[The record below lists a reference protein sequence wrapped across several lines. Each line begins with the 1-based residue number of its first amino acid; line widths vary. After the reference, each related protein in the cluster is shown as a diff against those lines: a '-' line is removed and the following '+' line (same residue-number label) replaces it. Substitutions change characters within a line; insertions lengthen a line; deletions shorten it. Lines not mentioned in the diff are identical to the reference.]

1 MLRTG
6 VVDWPREAADR
17 YIASGLWRRQPLGSW
32 AWSWADH
39 YGHRT
44 AVVDGAVRLSFRELA
59 ERVDSL
65 AERMLGAGLRNG
77 DNLLV
82 QLPNC
87 WEFLGLF
94 LACQRI
100 GVAPLLALPAH
111 REHELAYLADHAEVA
126 AIAVPDT
133 LRGFDHQS
141 LAARLAADRR
151 GRCPVLVLGGEPDP
165 GHLDISAML
174 SPMCGAAE
182 RRARLDAMAPEP
194 EEVAF
199 FLLSGGT
206 TGLPKIIAR
215 THNDYEYNV
224 RRSAEVCGFDA
235 ETVYL
240 AVLPVAHNF
249 ALGSPGVL
257 GALSVG
263 GRVVMCPSP
272 RAEIAFPLLARERV
286 TVTSVVPAVART
298 WMAAADSARRDLE
311 SLRVLQ
317 VGGSVLPADLARGL
331 APALGCT
338 LQQVFGMAEGLLNYT
353 RLTDLPFVANA
364 TQGRPISEADE
375 VLIVDSDGRPVEDG
389 DTGELLTRGPYTP
402 RGYFRAPEH
411 NVRAYAPDGWYRSGD
426 LVRRHPSGNLVVEG
440 RIKDQINR
448 GGEKIAI
455 DEVEDLVRRTPG
467 VDDAAAVALPH
478 PVLGESVG
486 VCVVPAPGAEPTLA
500 QVRAYFREC
509 GVAAFKHPDEL
520 RISPALPLTAVGKV
534 DRRQVL
540 SLFTQAQDAPAPPA
554 VAPPD
559 RPNRPR

>member
-1 MLRTG
+1 MMRTG
-6 VVDWPREAADR
+6 VVGWPREAADR
-17 YIASGLWRRQPLGSW
+17 YVASGLWRRRPLGSW
-32 AWSWADH
+32 VWDWADR

-44 AVVDGAVRLSFRELA
+44 AVVDGAIRLSYREFA
-59 ERVDSL
+59 ERTDSL
-65 AERMLGAGLRNG
+65 AERLLGLGLKNG

-111 REHELAYLADHAEVA
+111 REHELAHLADLADVA
-126 AIAVPDT
+126 AIVVPDT

-141 LAARLAADRR
+141 LAARIAAERR
-151 GRCPVLVLGGEPDP
+151 RSCPVLVLGGEPDP
-165 GHLDISAML
+165 GHLDLSAML
-174 SPMCGAAE
+174 SPVSGAAE
-182 RRARLDAMAPEP
+182 RRSRLDALAPEP

-224 RRSAEVCGFDA
+224 RRSSEICGFSP

-249 ALGSPGVL
+249 ALGCPGVL

-272 RAEIAFPLLARERV
+272 RAAIAFPELARERV

-298 WMAAADSARRDLE
+298 WLGAADAAGPDLE

-317 VGGSVLPADLARGL
+317 VGGSVLPADLAQRL
-331 APALGCT
+331 APTLGCT

-353 RLTDLPFVANA
+353 RLTDPPFVIST

-375 VLIVDSDGRPVEDG
+375 LLIVGPDGRPVEEG
-389 DTGELLTRGPYTP
+389 ETGELLTRGPYTP

-411 NVRAYAPDGWYRSGD
+411 NVRAYTPDGWYRSGD

-440 RIKDQINR
+440 RIKDQVNR

-455 DEVEDLVRRTPG
+455 DEVEDLVRRVPE
-467 VDDAAAVALPH
+467 VADAAAVALPH
-478 PVLGESVG
+478 PVLGECVG
-486 VCVVPAPGAEPTLA
+486 VCVVPVPGSEPTLA
-500 QVRAYFREC
+500 RIRAHFEER

-520 RISPALPLTAVGKV
+520 RLAPTLPLTAVGKV
-534 DRRQVL
+534 DRKRL
-540 SLFTQAQDAPAPPA
+540 LDLFAVPQPTAEPPLGRIA
-554 VAPPD
+554 
-559 RPNRPR
+559 

>member
-1 MLRTG
+1 MMRTG
-6 VVDWPREAADR
+6 VVGWPREAADR
-17 YIASGLWRRQPLGSW
+17 YIASGLWRRRPLGSW
-32 AWSWADH
+32 VWDWADR

-44 AVVDGAVRLSFRELA
+44 AVVDGAIRLSYRELA
-59 ERVDSL
+59 ERTDAL
-65 AERMLGAGLRNG
+65 AERLLGLGLGNG

-82 QLPNC
+82 QLPNR

-111 REHELAYLADHAEVA
+111 REHELTYLADLTDAA
-126 AIAVPDT
+126 AIVVPDT
-133 LRGFDHQS
+133 LRGFDHRS
-141 LAARLAADRR
+141 LAARIASERP
-151 GRCPVLVLGGEPDP
+151 GNCPVLVLGGEPDP
-165 GHLDISAML
+165 GQLDLSAML
-174 SPMCGAAE
+174 SPESGAAQ
-182 RRARLDAMAPEP
+182 RRARLDALAPAP

-224 RRSAEVCGFDA
+224 RRSAEVCGFSP

-249 ALGSPGVL
+249 ALGCPGAL

-272 RAEIAFPLLARERV
+272 RAEIAFPELARERV

-298 WMAAADSARRDLE
+298 WLEAADAAGPDLE

-317 VGGSVLPADLARGL
+317 VGGSVLPADLAQGL
-331 APALGCT
+331 APTLDCT

-353 RLTDLPFVANA
+353 RLTDPPFVVRT

-375 VLIVDSDGRPVEDG
+375 VLIVGPDGRPVEEG
-389 DTGELLTRGPYTP
+389 ETGELLTRGPYTP
-402 RGYFRAPEH
+402 PGYFRASEH
-411 NVRAYAPDGWYRSGD
+411 NARAYTPDGWYRSGD
-426 LVRRHPSGNLVVEG
+426 LVRLHPSGNLVVEG
-440 RIKDQINR
+440 RIKDQVNR

-455 DEVEDLVRRTPG
+455 DEVEGLVRRVPG
-467 VDDAAAVALPH
+467 VTDAAAVALPH
-478 PVLGESVG
+478 PVLGECVG
-486 VCVVPAPGAEPTLA
+486 VCVVPVPGSHPTLA
-500 QVRAYFREC
+500 HIRAYFEEC

-520 RISPALPLTAVGKV
+520 RLAPTLPLTAVGKV
-534 DRRQVL
+534 DRKRL
-540 SLFTQAQDAPAPPA
+540 LDLFA
-554 VAPPD
+554 VAQPTAAPTLG
-559 RPNRPR
+559 RIA

>member
-1 MLRTG
+1 MIRTG
-6 VVDWPREAADR
+6 MIGWPREAADR
-17 YIASGLWRRQPLGSW
+17 YVASGLWRRQPLGSW
-32 AWSWADH
+32 VWSWADR
-39 YGHRT
+39 YGNRT
-44 AVVDGAVRLSFRELA
+44 AMVDGAVRISYRDVA

-65 AERMLGAGLRNG
+65 AERLLGLGLRNG

-87 WEFLGLF
+87 WEFLCLF

-111 REHELAYLADHAEVA
+111 REHELAYLADLAEVA

-141 LAARLAADRR
+141 LAARIAA
-151 GRCPVLVLGGEPDP
+151 GRQGSCPVLVLGGAPEL
-165 GHLDISAML
+165 GHLDLSAML
-174 SPMCGAAE
+174 SPMAGSAE
-182 RRARLDAMAPEP
+182 RRSRLDALAPEP

-224 RRSAEVCGFDA
+224 RRSAEVCGFDV

-249 ALGSPGVL
+249 ALGCPGVL

-272 RAEIAFPLLARERV
+272 RAEIAFPELARERA

-298 WMAAADSARRDLE
+298 WLEAAGSAGPDLE

-317 VGGSVLPADLARGL
+317 VGGSVLPADLARTL
-331 APALGCT
+331 APALGCA

-353 RLTDLPFVANA
+353 RLTDPPFVAST

-375 VLIVDSDGRPVEDG
+375 VLIVDANGLPVEEG
-389 DTGELLTRGPYTP
+389 ETGELLTRGPYTP
-402 RGYFRAPEH
+402 RGYFHAPEH
-411 NVRAYAPDGWYRSGD
+411 NARAYTTDGWYRSGD
-426 LVRRHPSGNLVVEG
+426 LVRRHPSGNLAVKG
-440 RIKDQINR
+440 RIKDQVNR
-448 GGEKIAI
+448 GGEKIALE
-455 DEVEDLVRRTPG
+455 EVEDLVRRVHG
-467 VDDAAAVALPH
+467 VADAAAVTLPH
-478 PVLGESVG
+478 SALGECVG
-486 VCVVPAPGAEPTLA
+486 VCVVPAPGAVPTLA
-500 QVRAYFREC
+500 HIRALFQER
-509 GVAAFKHPDEL
+509 GVAAFKYPDEL
-520 RISPALPLTAVGKV
+520 RLSPTLPLTAVGKV
-534 DRRQVL
+534 DRKQL
-540 SLFTQAQDAPAPPA
+540 LNLFAVTPGPTPAA
-554 VAPPD
+554 LGGTS
-559 RPNRPR
+559 